1 MKAHATDKPKK
12 ERTTFQLPVDLIE
25 RARNTVYWTPGL
37 TLSALL
43 TEGLTLAIQKREKRD
58 NRGKP
63 FPKRTGP
70 VKTGRPVKM

>member
-1 MKAHATDKPKK
+1 MKSTDTDKVIK

-43 TEGLTLAIQKREKRD
+43 TEGLTLAIKKREKRH
-58 NRGKP
+58 NEGQP

>member
-1 MKAHATDKPKK
+1 MKSTNVAKVKK

-43 TEGLTLAIQKREKRD
+43 TEGLTLAIKNREKRD
-58 NRGKP
+58 NQDEP